1 MLFRIFAVLIVVPAL
16 SFAQGNAAAAHP
28 GKPLYDKA
36 CKACHG
42 AEGQGNPAIAKSL
55 KVTLRDLK
63 SPEVQ
68 KKTDEQ
74 WKKDITVGTDKKK
87 PVKSLN
93 DEQVKQVIAYVRSL
107 ARK

>member
-1 MLFRIFAVLIVVPAL
+1 MFLRICAVLILPAL
-16 SFAQGNAAAAHP
+16 SFAQGSAAAGHP

-55 KVTLRDLK
+55 KITLRDLK

-74 WKKDITVGTDKKK
+74 WVKDITVGTAKKK
-87 PVKSLN
+87 PVKSLTT
-93 DEQVKQVIAYVRSL
+93 DQIRQVIAYVRSL
-107 ARK
+107 AKK